1 MSKKEKN
8 RNRLGRYL
16 LLVTFIDILL
26 LTACI
31 FLLIKN
37 IYDKKIY
44 EKQLSQDAVAEEDD
58 EIHEISV
65 DETVMV
71 KELEEMTV
79 SGDSDDERVKKVKS
93 LAERGT
99 TALEML
105 KVLFPQQVVI
115 ADEGAFH
122 FFDINKNLKPNP
134 YDNDCFELD
143 EDNRMTYVKDGEKV
157 GYVGIDV
164 SEHNGEI
171 DWDKVAADGIDFV
184 FIRAGY
190 RGYGSGKLV
199 EDKYFQ
205 YNYAEAK
212 RVGLSVGVYFF
223 TQAMNEAEAVEEADF
238 VLERISVSGADIPV
252 GIDVEKI
259 DDPEAEV
266 RTEALS
272 RDEYTKNVQAFCK
285 RIESE
290 GYDSIIYGN
299 AKTFMMLININELED
314 NEKWFAD
321 FIGENDYLPYF
332 PYDFRIW
339 QYDSFGECDGVT
351 GVCDMNL
358 AFY

>member
-1 MSKKEKN
+1 MSKKERKKN
-8 RNRLGRYL
+8 ILGRYL
-16 LLVTFIDILL
+16 LLVTFIDIVL

-37 IYDKKIY
+37 IYDKQQY
-44 EKQLSQDAVAEEDD
+44 EKELAAGQEE

-65 DETVMV
+65 DEAVMI
-71 KELEEMTV
+71 EEIEKMAV
-79 SGDSDDERVKKVKS
+79 SGNTDDERVKKVKS

-99 TALEML
+99 TAYEML
-105 KVLFPQQVVI
+105 KVLFPQQMVI

-122 FFDINKNLKPNP
+122 FFDINKDLAPNP
-134 YDNDCFELD
+134 YDNDCFSLND
-143 EDNRMTYVKDGEKV
+143 ENRMIYTKDGEKV
-157 GYVGIDV
+157 GYAGIDV

-199 EDKYFQ
+199 EDKCFQ

-223 TQAMNEAEAVEEADF
+223 TQAVTEAEAVEEADF
-238 VLERISVSGADIPV
+238 VLERISVSGADIPI

-259 DDPEAEV
+259 DEPEAEV
-266 RTEALS
+266 RTEKIS
-272 RDEYTKNVQAFCK
+272 RDQYTDNVKAFCS

-299 AKTFMMLININELED
+299 GKSFMMLLDITRIED

-332 PYDFRIW
+332 PYKFRIW
-339 QYDSFGECDGVT
+339 QYDCFGVCDGVS
-351 GVCDMNL
+351 GDCDLNL
-358 AFY
+358 ALY